1 MKTRRRFY
9 VSLLAVALALA
20 VTFGLLTLARLPG
33 TSPSSSAPPLWLF
46 VNLTCLP
53 LLAN

>member
-1 MKTRRRFY
+1 MKTRRTYY
-9 VSLLAVALALA
+9 VSLLAVVLALA
-20 VTFGLLTLARLPG
+20 VTFGMLTLASLPA
-33 TSPSSSAPPLWLF
+33 TSPASSAPPLWLF